1 MELQVWILDSNREN
15 AMRIANLW
23 QLIGGKQIKVTCF
36 AAEEVMR
43 RANNKQPPDLIMGE
57 LTEVEW
63 IRRNYSADL
72 IAVTADRRSSTFTRL
87 QRCGMIDIVLK
98 PYAEQRI
105 IRSIRHYLELRSG
118 FARGDRMT
126 QRDLDRY
133 FFPVGGKE
141 RGKKSSFQ
149 ESSRQQKRQIR
160 ILQLVTMSEPAGL
173 SSEELIKKM
182 GLSRSTVLKEV
193 DYLIQ
198 EELLWKADKL
208 NGKKGRPK
216 RVYHV
221 EKEVEI

>member
-1 MELQVWILDSNREN
+1 MELQVWILDFDREN

-118 FARGDRMT
+118 FARGDRLT

-133 FFPVGGKE
+133 FFPAGRYD
-141 RGKKSSFQ
+141 RGKK
-149 ESSRQQKRQIR
+149 ESLKKDDDHRKRMIR
-160 ILQLVTMSEPAGL
+160 ILRMVTKSEPEGMTT
-173 SSEELIKKM
+173 EEISQKM
-182 GLSRSTVLKEV
+182 ELSRSTVLRAVENLV
-193 DYLIQ
+193 Q
-198 EELLWKADKL
+198 EEMLWKADKL
-208 NGKKGRPK
+208 SGKKGRPL

-221 EKEVEI
+221 EKE

>member
-1 MELQVWILDSNREN
+1 MELQVWILDSDRES

-43 RANNKQPPDLIMGE
+43 RANNKQAPDLIMGE

-63 IRRNYSADL
+63 IRKNYSADL

-118 FARGDRMT
+118 FARGDRLT
-126 QRDLDRY
+126 QRDLDQY
-133 FFPVGGKE
+133 FFPAGRYD
-141 RGKKSSFQ
+141 RGKK
-149 ESSRQQKRQIR
+149 ESLKKDDDHRKRMIR
-160 ILQLVTMSEPAGL
+160 ILRMVTKSEPEGMTT
-173 SSEELIKKM
+173 EEISQKM
-182 GLSRSTVLKEV
+182 ELSRSTVLRAVENLV
-193 DYLIQ
+193 Q
-198 EELLWKADKL
+198 EEMLWKADKL
-208 NGKKGRPK
+208 SGKKGRPL

-221 EKEVEI
+221 EKE